1 MALFRYTERD
11 PGHPIRAVGTVDDVT
26 PTDAPAPRRAR
37 ATPSRPGIEVINR
50 AVDLLTAFTAG
61 PGTVLSL
68 AELARRTGLPKPTL
82 HRLLAALEVQ
92 GLVDRTAS
100 GYQLGIRL
108 FELGEHVPRKHK
120 LREAAL
126 PFMQDLFEASHDT
139 VHLAVLDGTDVVY
152 LERIHGHRAVNV
164 ASRVGGR
171 LPAYCTGVGKALLAY
186 NPDAAVRVMAMPLV
200 PRTPYTITS
209 HQLLAEEL
217 VRIRQVGIAIDR
229 EENTLGITCV
239 AAPIVVGERAIGAV
253 SVTCS
258 PRTDV
263 ERYTSA
269 VRAAAL
275 GIRRS
280 LDRST
285 AGRPAA
291 SPATAATTT
300 AATTTT
306 APDPRTRPR
315 TRTRTAKEPS

>member
-1 MALFRYTERD
+1 MTMFRMAERG
-11 PGHPIRAVGTVDDVT
+11 PVRREGHRGTVAHVPAD
-26 PTDAPAPRRAR
+26 PDAASGRS
-37 ATPSRPGIEVINR
+37 TRPGIEVINR
-50 AVDLLTAFTAG
+50 AVEVLTAFTHG

-92 GLVDRTAS
+92 GLVDKTAS

-139 VHLAVLDGTDVVY
+139 VHLAVLDGTDALY
-152 LERIHGHRAVNV
+152 LERIHGHKTVNP

-171 LPAYCTGVGKALLAY
+171 LPAFCTGVGKALLAY
-186 NPDAAVRVMAMPLV
+186 NPEAAMRVMAQPLV

-209 HQLLAEEL
+209 HQVLAEEL
-217 VRIRQVGIAIDR
+217 VRIRQTGISYDR
-229 EENTLGITCV
+229 EENSLGITCV
-239 AAPIVVGERAIGAV
+239 AAPIVLDDRAIGAV
-253 SVTCS
+253 SVTCA
-258 PRTDV
+258 PATDV
-263 ERYTSA
+263 ERYVPA

-280 LDRST
+280 IDRT
-285 AGRPAA
+285 PGLRPA
-291 SPATAATTT
+291 P
-300 AATTTT
+300 
-306 APDPRTRPR
+306 PRTTSLRATPAR
-315 TRTRTAKEPS
+315 ATRKESR

>member
-1 MALFRYTERD
+1 MR
-11 PGHPIRAVGTVDDVT
+11 TVADVPPAADDT
-26 PTDAPAPRRAR
+26 SRTAP
-37 ATPSRPGIEVINR
+37 RPGIELINR
-50 AVDLLTAFTAG
+50 AVDLLTAFTRG

-92 GLVDRTAS
+92 GLVDRVDN
-100 GYQLGIRL
+100 GYQLGIKL

-152 LERIHGHRAVNV
+152 LERIHGHKAVNV

-186 NPDAAVRVMAMPLV
+186 NPEAAMRVMAMPLT
-200 PRTPYTITS
+200 PRTPYTIGS

-217 VRIRQVGIAIDR
+217 VRIRQTGISFDR
-229 EENTLGITCV
+229 EENALGITCV
-239 AAPIVVGERAIGAV
+239 AAPIVIADRAIGAV
-253 SVTCS
+253 SVTCA
-258 PRTDV
+258 PGTDV
-263 ERYTSA
+263 ERYASA

-280 LDRST
+280 LDRT
-285 AGRPAA
+285 AGLRAPAGA
-291 SPATAATTT
+291 KPRATARTTET
-300 AATTTT
+300 M
-306 APDPRTRPR
+306 APTRPR
-315 TRTRTAKEPS
+315 TKETR